1 MRGVRCR
8 PEVRQTSSIPSW
20 RRSSTPGGAAP
31 ATLPIQSCNQLNE
44 TVPIQLAQ
52 CRFSGLSIYII
63 FIRINCSFKNKKL
76 QKNKGKRKTHNVS
89 KSTTCQMHTNYA
101 RWKGGAENA
110 STGKCK
116 YETAHFARMENACTE
131 NASTENASTM
141 QTFSQIKKVWY
152 FTS

>member
-31 ATLPIQSCNQLNE
+31 ATPPIQSCNQLNE

-52 CRFSGLSIYII
+52 CRLSGLSIYII

-76 QKNKGKRKTHNVS
+76 KKQRKKKDTQRVK
-89 KSTTCQMHTNYA
+89 KSTTCQMHTNYKQ
-101 RWKGGAENA
+101 RKGGAENA
-110 STGKCK
+110 STGIRKYGKCK
-116 YETAHFARMENACTE
+116 YGKCKYNANLQSDKKKFGTLQVSVVHF
-131 NASTENASTM
+131 
-141 QTFSQIKKVWY
+141 QVG
-152 FTS
+152 